1 MLPSFPIHG
10 TISTQRKLWKKQADN
25 MTNRKRGQ
33 FDELCMDHD
42 PGASPASDPDD
53 LEDVEKR
60 LERCT
65 GKDRKSSDHRL
76 TGLYRCVSNRRCADL
91 AGLSHGISQPG
102 KHCQHMGRRRDL
114 ELL

>member
-1 MLPSFPIHG
+1 
-10 TISTQRKLWKKQADN
+10 

-33 FDELCMDHD
+33 LDELCMDHD

-53 LEDVEKR
+53 LEDVGKR
-60 LERCT
+60 LERCA
-65 GKDRKSSDHRL
+65 GKGRSGSNHRVVALHCCVPDRR
-76 TGLYRCVSNRRCADL
+76 GADL

>member
-1 MLPSFPIHG
+1 
-10 TISTQRKLWKKQADN
+10 

-76 TGLYRCVSNRRCADL
+76 AGLYRCVPVGRCADL
-91 AGLSHGISQPG
+91 AGFSYGIY
-102 KHCQHMGRRRDL
+102 
-114 ELL
+114 

>member
-1 MLPSFPIHG
+1 
-10 TISTQRKLWKKQADN
+10 

-42 PGASPASDPDD
+42 SGASSASDPDD
-53 LEDVEKR
+53 LEDVGKR
-60 LERCT
+60 LERCA
-65 GKDRKSSDHRL
+65 GNGRSGANHRVVALHCCVPDRRG
-76 TGLYRCVSNRRCADL
+76 TDL